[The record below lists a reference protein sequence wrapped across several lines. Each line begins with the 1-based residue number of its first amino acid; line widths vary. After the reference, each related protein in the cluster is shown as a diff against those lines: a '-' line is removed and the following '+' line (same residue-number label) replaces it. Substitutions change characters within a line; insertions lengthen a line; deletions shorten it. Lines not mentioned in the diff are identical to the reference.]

1 MRPDIAYVVGI
12 VSRFMEKSTVTHL
25 NAVKRIMRYVKG
37 TLEYGLVY
45 SSVSENN
52 ILTGY
57 LDSDLAGHVED
68 MKSTSGVVF
77 YLNESLITW
86 VSQKQKCVAL
96 SSREVEFMA
105 ATAAACQGIWSHKL
119 LSQITG
125 SQVGPVILYLDN
137 RSAIDLAKNLVFHG
151 RSKHID
157 IRYHFI
163 RECVERGKIVIKHVS
178 TDMER
183 ADTLTKAL
191 VTVKF
196 ERMRRLLG
204 VKDLCTEV

>member
-25 NAVKRIMRYVKG
+25 NAIKRIMRYVKG

-86 VSQKQKCVAL
+86 VSHKQKCVAL
-96 SSREVEFMA
+96 SSCKVEFMA
-105 ATAAACQGIWSHKL
+105 ATATTCEGIWSHKL

-137 RSAIDLAKNLVFHG
+137 RSAIDLTKNLVFHG